1 MNKTKLFTYQTHA
14 ITHPG
19 KVRKINEDACI
30 SCDNIGLWAVA
41 DGMGGHSA
49 GDLASHNI
57 VTALDKVKQ
66 PAPLRDFVD
75 EVETALLNSNTELRN
90 ISINEMDNR
99 TVGSTLASLLI
110 YENFCAYVWVGDS
123 RVYRFRAGKLE
134 QLSRDHSQV
143 EEMIEQGLLLR
154 ENAEAHPDSNIIT
167 RAIGA
172 DDYLYVDVNVDE
184 VKAGDT
190 YLICSDGLSKHVPD
204 EDIEAQ
210 IKNGSDT
217 AIDICNRLINLTL
230 ERGATDNVTV
240 AIINVLSK

>member
-66 PAPLRDFVD
+66 PASLRDFVD

-110 YENFCAYVWVGDS
+110 HENFCAYVWVGDS

-204 EDIEAQ
+204 DDIEAQ

-240 AIINVLSK
+240 AIIKIDV